1 MLTFSITQ
9 ATIILLSIAAL
20 AVHAITIPGY
30 AIRASSKGRFWETQD
45 GEPFFWQADTAW
57 LLFHRLN
64 LSQIETYLDDRAS
77 KGFNMVLVVAVT
89 QEG

>member
-1 MLTFSITQ
+1 MFFFNALRSALVCLL
-9 ATIILLSIAAL
+9 ATVL

-30 AIRASSKGRFWETQD
+30 ALRARDRFFELQNGD
-45 GEPFFWQADTAW
+45 PFFWQADTSW

-64 LSQIETYLDDRAS
+64 LSEVETYLDDRAS
-77 KGFNMVLVVAVT
+77 KGFNIVLVVAVT

>member
-1 MLTFSITQ
+1 MRIFN
-9 ATIILLSIAAL
+9 IICSALVCLLVTAL

-30 AIRASSKGRFWETQD
+30 ALQARDRFFELQN
-45 GEPFFWQADTAW
+45 GEPFFWQADTSW

-64 LSQIETYLDDRAS
+64 LSEVETYLDDRAS